1 MILDGKELS
10 KKIKTQL
17 KLEVETLK
25 NKTGKPPKLAVVL
38 VGDDPASA
46 IYVKNKKNACK
57 FVGITSEVKVLDKS
71 TTQTELESVLSTL
84 NSDKTVNGILL
95 QLPLPNGLNERQA
108 LNCIAPQKDVDGL
121 TTVNMGKLLTNEQGL
136 TPCTPTGIMELFNE
150 YNINLDGKHVVI
162 INRSLLV
169 GKPLEQ
175 MLLHKNATVTIC
187 HSHTKNIESLTK
199 NADII
204 VTAVGKKNFLTKS
217 MVKKNATIIDVAIV
231 RDENGICGDADF
243 KMLVKK
249 AEFITPV
256 PGGVGPLTIAMLL
269 KNTIKA
275 FKNQNNLTD

>member
-25 NKTGKPPKLAVVL
+25 NKTGKTPKLAVVL

-108 LNCIAPQKDVDGL
+108 LNCIDPQKDVDGL

-136 TPCTPTGIMELFNE
+136 TPCTPTGIMELLNE

-187 HSHTKNIESLTK
+187 HSHTKNIKSLTK

-204 VTAVGKKNFLTKS
+204 VTAVGKKNFLTKN

-256 PGGVGPLTIAMLL
+256 PGGVGPLTIAILL

>member
-25 NKTGKPPKLAVVL
+25 NKTGKTPKLAVVL

-108 LNCIAPQKDVDGL
+108 LNCINPQKDVDGL

-175 MLLHKNATVTIC
+175 MLLKKNATVTIC

>member
-25 NKTGKPPKLAVVL
+25 NKTGKTPKLAVVL

>member
-25 NKTGKPPKLAVVL
+25 NKTGKTPKLAVVL

-108 LNCIAPQKDVDGL
+108 LNCINPQKDVDGL

-175 MLLHKNATVTIC
+175 MLLQKNATVTIC
-187 HSHTKNIESLTK
+187 HSHTKNIASLTK

>member
-25 NKTGKPPKLAVVL
+25 NKTGKTPKLAVVL

-108 LNCIAPQKDVDGL
+108 LNCIDPQKDVDGL

-256 PGGVGPLTIAMLL
+256 PGGVGPLTIAILL

>member
-25 NKTGKPPKLAVVL
+25 NKTGKTPKLAVVL

-57 FVGITSEVKVLDKS
+57 FAGITSEVKVLDKN
-71 TTQTELESVLSTL
+71 TTQTELESVLGTL

-108 LNCIAPQKDVDGL
+108 LNCINPQKDVDGL

-175 MLLHKNATVTIC
+175 MLLKKNATVTIC
-187 HSHTKNIESLTK
+187 HSHTKNIASLTK

-217 MVKKNATIIDVAIV
+217 MVKKNATIIDVSIV

-243 KMLVKK
+243 KNLTKK

>member
-25 NKTGKPPKLAVVL
+25 NKTGKTPKLAVVL

-95 QLPLPNGLNERQA
+95 QLPLPNELNEMQA

-204 VTAVGKKNFLTKS
+204 VTAVGKKNFLTKN

-256 PGGVGPLTIAMLL
+256 PGGVGPLTIAILL

>member
-25 NKTGKPPKLAVVL
+25 NKTGKTPKLAVVL

-108 LNCIAPQKDVDGL
+108 LNCIDPQKDVDGL

-136 TPCTPTGIMELFNE
+136 TPCTPTGIMELLNE

-187 HSHTKNIESLTK
+187 HSHTKNIKSLTK

-204 VTAVGKKNFLTKS
+204 VTAVGKKNFLTKN

-243 KMLVKK
+243 KNLVKK

>member
-25 NKTGKPPKLAVVL
+25 NKTGKTPKLAVIL

-71 TTQTELESVLSTL
+71 TTQTKLESVLSTL

-175 MLLHKNATVTIC
+175 MLLKKNATVTIC
-187 HSHTKNIESLTK
+187 HSHTKNIAS
-199 NADII
+199 
-204 VTAVGKKNFLTKS
+204 LTKS
-217 MVKKNATIIDVAIV
+217 MVKKNATIIDVSIV

-243 KMLVKK
+243 KNLTKK

>member
-25 NKTGKPPKLAVVL
+25 NKTGKTPKLAVVL

-108 LNCIAPQKDVDGL
+108 LNCINPQKDVDGL

-150 YNINLDGKHVVI
+150 YNINLDGKHVVV

-204 VTAVGKKNFLTKS
+204 VTAVGKKNFLTKN

>member
-25 NKTGKPPKLAVVL
+25 NKTGKTPKLAVVL

-108 LNCIAPQKDVDGL
+108 LNCINPQKDVDGL

-243 KMLVKK
+243 KKLVKK

>member
-25 NKTGKPPKLAVVL
+25 NKTGKTPKLAVVL

-256 PGGVGPLTIAMLL
+256 PGGVGPLTIAILL

>member
-10 KKIKTQL
+10 KKIKIQL

-25 NKTGKPPKLAVVL
+25 NKTGKTPKLAVVL

-108 LNCIAPQKDVDGL
+108 LNCINPQKDVDGL

-243 KMLVKK
+243 KNLTKK

>member
-25 NKTGKPPKLAVVL
+25 NKTGKTPKLAVVL

-187 HSHTKNIESLTK
+187 HSHTKNIASLTK

>member
-25 NKTGKPPKLAVVL
+25 NKTGKTPKLAVVL

-108 LNCIAPQKDVDGL
+108 LNCINPQKDVDGL

>member
-25 NKTGKPPKLAVVL
+25 NKTGKTPKLAVVL

-95 QLPLPNGLNERQA
+95 QLPLPNELNERQA
-108 LNCIAPQKDVDGL
+108 LNCINPQKDVDGL

-187 HSHTKNIESLTK
+187 HSHTKNIGSLTK

>member
-25 NKTGKPPKLAVVL
+25 NKTGKTPKLAVVL

-57 FVGITSEVKVLDKS
+57 FVGITSEVKALDKS

-204 VTAVGKKNFLTKS
+204 VTAVGKKNFLTKN

>member
-25 NKTGKPPKLAVVL
+25 NKTGKTPKLAVVL

-108 LNCIAPQKDVDGL
+108 LNCIDPQKDVDGL

-150 YNINLDGKHVVI
+150 YNINLDGKHVVV

-187 HSHTKNIESLTK
+187 HSHTKNIASLTK

-204 VTAVGKKNFLTKS
+204 VTAVGKKNFLTKN

>member
-10 KKIKTQL
+10 KKIKAQL

-25 NKTGKPPKLAVVL
+25 NKTGKTPKLAVVL

-57 FVGITSEVKVLDKS
+57 IVGITSEVKVLDKS

-108 LNCIAPQKDVDGL
+108 LNCINPQKDVDGL

-175 MLLHKNATVTIC
+175 MLLKKNATVTIC
-187 HSHTKNIESLTK
+187 HSHTKNIASLTK

-204 VTAVGKKNFLTKS
+204 VTAVGKKNFLTKN
-217 MVKKNATIIDVAIV
+217 MVKKNATIIDVSIV

-243 KMLVKK
+243 KTLVKK

>member
-25 NKTGKPPKLAVVL
+25 NKTGKTPKLAVVL

-108 LNCIAPQKDVDGL
+108 LNCIDPQKDVDGL

-150 YNINLDGKHVVI
+150 YNISLDGKHVVI

-187 HSHTKNIESLTK
+187 HSHTKNIASLTK

-204 VTAVGKKNFLTKS
+204 VTAVGKKNFLTKN

>member
-25 NKTGKPPKLAVVL
+25 NKTGKTPKLAVVL

-84 NSDKTVNGILL
+84 SSDKTVNGILL

-187 HSHTKNIESLTK
+187 HSHTKNIASLTK

>member
-25 NKTGKPPKLAVVL
+25 NKTGKTPKLAVVL

-187 HSHTKNIESLTK
+187 HSHTKNIKSLTK

-204 VTAVGKKNFLTKS
+204 VTAVGKKNFLTKN

-243 KMLVKK
+243 KNLTKK

>member
-25 NKTGKPPKLAVVL
+25 NKTGKTPKLAVVL

-108 LNCIAPQKDVDGL
+108 LNCINPQKDVDGL

-175 MLLHKNATVTIC
+175 LLLHKNATVTIC

>member
-25 NKTGKPPKLAVVL
+25 NKTGKTPKLAVVL

-57 FVGITSEVKVLDKS
+57 FVGITSEVEVLDKS

-95 QLPLPNGLNERQA
+95 QLPLPNELNERQA

>member
-25 NKTGKPPKLAVVL
+25 NKTGKTPKLAVVL

-108 LNCIAPQKDVDGL
+108 LNCINPQKDVDGL

-243 KMLVKK
+243 KNLTKK

>member
-25 NKTGKPPKLAVVL
+25 NKTGKTPKLAVVL

-46 IYVKNKKNACK
+46 VYVKNKKNACK

-108 LNCIAPQKDVDGL
+108 LNCIDPQKDVDGL

-175 MLLHKNATVTIC
+175 MLLKKNATVTIC
-187 HSHTKNIESLTK
+187 HSHTKNIASLTK

-204 VTAVGKKNFLTKS
+204 VTAVGKKNFLTKN
-217 MVKKNATIIDVAIV
+217 MVKKNAIIIDVAIV

-243 KMLVKK
+243 KTLAKK

>member
-17 KLEVETLK
+17 KLEIETLK
-25 NKTGKPPKLAVVL
+25 NKTGKTPKLAVVL

-57 FVGITSEVKVLDKS
+57 FVGITSEVKALDKS

-108 LNCIAPQKDVDGL
+108 LNCIDPQKDVDGL

-199 NADII
+199 NADIV

-256 PGGVGPLTIAMLL
+256 PGGVGPLTIAILL

>member
-25 NKTGKPPKLAVVL
+25 NKTGKTPKLAVVL

-95 QLPLPNGLNERQA
+95 QLPLPNELNERQA
-108 LNCIAPQKDVDGL
+108 LNCINPQKDVDGL

>member
-17 KLEVETLK
+17 KVEVETFK
-25 NKTGKPPKLAVVL
+25 NKTGKTPKLAVVL

-84 NSDKTVNGILL
+84 NSDKAVNGILL

-187 HSHTKNIESLTK
+187 HSHTKNIASLTK

-204 VTAVGKKNFLTKS
+204 VTAVGKKNFLTKN

-243 KMLVKK
+243 KNLTKK

>member
-25 NKTGKPPKLAVVL
+25 NKTGKTPKLAVVL

-84 NSDKTVNGILL
+84 NFDKTVNGILL

-108 LNCIAPQKDVDGL
+108 LNCIDPQKDVDGL

-150 YNINLDGKHVVI
+150 YNISLDGKHVVI

-175 MLLHKNATVTIC
+175 MLLKKNATVTIC
-187 HSHTKNIESLTK
+187 HSHTKNIASLTK

-204 VTAVGKKNFLTKS
+204 VTAVGKKNFLTKN
-217 MVKKNATIIDVAIV
+217 MVKKNAIIIDVSIV

-243 KMLVKK
+243 KNLTKK

>member
-17 KLEVETLK
+17 KLEVETYK
-25 NKTGKPPKLAVVL
+25 NKTGKTPKLAVVL

-108 LNCIAPQKDVDGL
+108 LNCIDPQKDVDGL

-187 HSHTKNIESLTK
+187 HSHTKELI
-199 NADII
+199 
-204 VTAVGKKNFLTKS
+204 
-217 MVKKNATIIDVAIV
+217 
-231 RDENGICGDADF
+231 
-243 KMLVKK
+243 
-249 AEFITPV
+249 
-256 PGGVGPLTIAMLL
+256 
-269 KNTIKA
+269 
-275 FKNQNNLTD
+275 

>member
-17 KLEVETLK
+17 KLEIETLK
-25 NKTGKPPKLAVVL
+25 NKTGKTPKLAVVL

-57 FVGITSEVKVLDKS
+57 FVGITSEVKALDKS

-108 LNCIAPQKDVDGL
+108 LNCIDPQKDVDGL

-187 HSHTKNIESLTK
+187 HSHTKNIKSLTK
-199 NADII
+199 NADIV

>member
-25 NKTGKPPKLAVVL
+25 NKTGKTPKLAVVL

-108 LNCIAPQKDVDGL
+108 LNCIDPQKDVDGL

-150 YNINLDGKHVVI
+150 YNISLDGKHVVI

-187 HSHTKNIESLTK
+187 HSHTKNIKSLTK

-204 VTAVGKKNFLTKS
+204 VTAVGKKNFLTKN

>member
-108 LNCIAPQKDVDGL
+108 LNCINPQKDVDGL

>member
-243 KMLVKK
+243 KNLTKK

>member
-10 KKIKTQL
+10 KKIKIQL

-25 NKTGKPPKLAVVL
+25 NKTGKTPKLAVVL

-108 LNCIAPQKDVDGL
+108 LNCINPQKDVDGL

>member
-108 LNCIAPQKDVDGL
+108 LNCINPQKDVDGL

-243 KMLVKK
+243 KNLTKK

>member
-25 NKTGKPPKLAVVL
+25 NKTGKTPKLAVVL

-108 LNCIAPQKDVDGL
+108 LNCINPQKDVDGL

-175 MLLHKNATVTIC
+175 LLLKKNATVTIC